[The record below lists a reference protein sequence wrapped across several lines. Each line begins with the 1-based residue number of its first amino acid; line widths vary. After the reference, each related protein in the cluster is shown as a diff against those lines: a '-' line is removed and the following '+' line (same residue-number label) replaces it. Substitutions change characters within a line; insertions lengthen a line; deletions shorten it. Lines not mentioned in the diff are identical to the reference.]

1 MNEKPMVA
9 GGIAGAI
16 LLASLIFIIMHLS
29 GGGATVE
36 TPDEA
41 YFMDMETGEIFT
53 DDIEKRPPITHN
65 GHEAVR
71 AYLFENPDGGD
82 PIVGYLMK
90 YSKEAQGLRGEQL
103 TELPGEGML
112 VSRDGREWYI
122 YGGEEFAEIM
132 QELRDKVGGRP
143 EFVRP

>member
-16 LLASLIFIIMHLS
+16 LLASLVFIIMHIS
-29 GGGATVE
+29 GGSATME
-36 TPDEA
+36 TPNEA
-41 YFMDMETGEIFT
+41 YFKDLETGEIFT
-53 DDIEKRPPITHN
+53 DDIEKKPPFMRD

-71 AYLFENPDGGD
+71 AYLFENPDGGE

-90 YSKEAQGLRGEQL
+90 YSEEAQGLRGEQL